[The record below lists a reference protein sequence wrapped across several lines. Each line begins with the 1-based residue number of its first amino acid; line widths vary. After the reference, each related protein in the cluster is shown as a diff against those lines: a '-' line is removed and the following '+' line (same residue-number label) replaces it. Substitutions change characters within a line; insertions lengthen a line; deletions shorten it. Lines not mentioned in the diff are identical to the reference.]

1 MFTKRSVSL
10 QPYLRDSKMPGK
22 RIKTDKKCERRTK
35 SNKTYENVSKRI
47 KRKSAQG
54 SGYRLTVPNLSNA
67 TQGKT
72 YENRR

>member
-1 MFTKRSVSL
+1 MTVNTYIKWI
-10 QPYLRDSKMPGK
+10 K

-35 SNKTYENVSKRI
+35 SNKTSENVSKRI
-47 KRKSAQG
+47 KQKSAQG

-67 TQGKT
+67 TQVKT

>member
-1 MFTKRSVSL
+1 MFTKRSVPL
-10 QPYLRDSKMPGK
+10 QHYLRDSKMGK

-35 SNKTYENVSKRI
+35 SNKTYENVSKRV
-47 KRKSAQG
+47 KQKSSQG